1 MRYLER
7 KNYIKLS
14 VRYTKKK
21 KKKKKGER
29 KEGKNKETNKTKT
42 LQKVPLRYI
51 CKNNFLI

>member
-1 MRYLER
+1 MRKKR
-7 KNYIKLS
+7 KG
-14 VRYTKKK
+14 

-42 LQKVPLRYI
+42 LQNVPLRYI